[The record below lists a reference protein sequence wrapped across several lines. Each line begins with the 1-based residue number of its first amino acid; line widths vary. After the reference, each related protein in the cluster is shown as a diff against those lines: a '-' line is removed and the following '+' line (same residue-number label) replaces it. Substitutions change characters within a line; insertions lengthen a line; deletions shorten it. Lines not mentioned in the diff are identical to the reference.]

1 MTGGRVALAVALTS
15 GARADI
21 PVDPD
26 ADTAREWAREEL
38 ADPIYHQGESLLQRA
53 IDWVMERLEEAQG
66 ALAGLDFRVAT
77 VVLLAAIV
85 IGALIVLAVVGPV
98 RRARRERESTEV
110 FVADARTAAE
120 LRASADALAAD
131 GRWDEA
137 VLDRFRAILRSL
149 EERVVLAERPGW
161 TADEASA
168 EAAVAFPASAD
179 DLRRASRL
187 FDDVCYGDL
196 HAGPQDEAWLRTL
209 DRTLTDT
216 RPVTPAVQ
224 ADPTESSEPSGP
236 SGATDPSQQTR
247 PAVVA

>member
-1 MTGGRVALAVALTS
+1 
-15 GARADI
+15 
-21 PVDPD
+21 
-26 ADTAREWAREEL
+26 
-38 ADPIYHQGESLLQRA
+38 
-53 IDWVMERLEEAQG
+53 MERLREAEG
-66 ALAGLDFRVAT
+66 ALSGLDFRVAALI
-77 VVLLAAIV
+77 LLAAIV
-85 IGALIVLAVVGPV
+85 IGALVVLAVVGPV

-120 LRASADALAAD
+120 LRASADALAAE

-168 EAAVAFPASAD
+168 EAATAFPASAD

-216 RPVTPAVQ
+216 RPITPAAQ
-224 ADPTESSEPSGP
+224 GEPLDPT
-236 SGATDPSQQTR
+236 DPTQPTQPTQ
-247 PAVVA
+247 PAVLA